1 MHIRKYSPAQK
12 TEHKYRIETEESI
25 LPAQYAPWK
34 EVFEQKASEQFPERQ
49 PWDHGIELK
58 EGFMPKWSK
67 PYTLGPGDQKLP
79 DKWIK
84 EQLKKGYIKQ
94 SNSPQAAGFF
104 FVAKKDPKK
113 RHPLACQDH
122 NYLNKW
128 TKLNAYPLLL
138 ISDLMLKL
146 TVEIF
151 HSTSDCTIMIQY
163 VVIVLVI
170 HLHIFST
177 L

>member
-1 MHIRKYSPAQK
+1 MIQALHIRPWRS
-12 TEHKYRIETEESI
+12 ET
-25 LPAQYAPWK
+25 A
-34 EVFEQKASEQFPERQ
+34 RQ
-49 PWDHGIELK
+49 
-58 EGFMPKWSK
+58 M
-67 PYTLGPGDQKLP
+67 DQRTT
-79 DKWIK
+79 
-84 EQLKKGYIKQ
+84 QKGYIKQ
-94 SNSPQAAGFF
+94 SNLPQAAGFF

-113 RHPLACQDH
+113 RHPLGCQDY

-146 TVEIF
+146 TVEIY